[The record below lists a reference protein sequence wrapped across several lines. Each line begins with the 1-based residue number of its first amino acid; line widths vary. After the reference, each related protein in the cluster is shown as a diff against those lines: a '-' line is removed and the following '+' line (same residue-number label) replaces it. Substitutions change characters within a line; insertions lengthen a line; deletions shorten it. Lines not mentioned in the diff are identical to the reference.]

1 MAFAEGS
8 IPKFYGLITGINPRE
23 WLRYL
28 NEFLDDNLLP
38 NAILIEYIP
47 NLQQIGL
54 YTFSKEKV
62 NKLHQILA
70 EIHQAR
76 VYHAD
81 PYPQN
86 MMVQEGSDRVHWL
99 DFDRAQTSPTTQSQ
113 LVSGSGWK
121 RKTN

>member
-1 MAFAEGS
+1 MGS
-8 IPKFYGLITGINPRE
+8 IPDFYSLITGINPKK
-23 WLRYL
+23 WLPYL
-28 NEFLDDNLLP
+28 NESFDDNLLP

-54 YTFSKEKV
+54 CTFSKESL

-86 MMVQEGSDRVHWL
+86 MMVQEGSDRVLWL
-99 DFDRAQTSPTTQSQ
+99 DFNRPRHSHTTQS
-113 LVSGSGWK
+113 
-121 RKTN
+121 